1 MTAETSRH
9 ADFLQGDVPEMSTNR
24 SVGWGTLLMAVA
36 VLLAGG
42 VRGASAQAGPG
53 APSGFTAQVSGYDV
67 LFSWG
72 APATGTPT
80 GYALRA
86 RHVAGGPV
94 IAEVPVGLE
103 TSTRVTGPAG
113 AFLVSVVAFSGTAAG
128 AESASVSLSLPQ
140 AVQRPGPPVAL
151 ARQVTGTTVTFSWT
165 APLTG
170 GSPTSY
176 SLVAAASPG
185 GAPMA
190 TLPLSPALSL
200 TVPGVPAGTYYVRL
214 VAVNSGGTSDPS
226 NEVQVVVT
234 GPSAPGTPTM
244 QAAGVGQSNVRFAWT
259 PSGSAA
265 TSYVLSAALSPGGAP
280 IAELP
285 ATDTTYTVPD
295 VPNGTYYVRVRAVN
309 AGGTSGWSNEVP
321 VVVPSPAIPM
331 TVSASGSQTV
341 GTTTLASS
349 SRLAVSWTVPDGGV
363 DHYEIDATD
372 GVAGVTSTS
381 TVAASSTSTTLT
393 LLKAQ
398 TTYAVT
404 VRACRDAACQ
414 VAARGTG
421 SGATDRE
428 YWRMHGTGAS
438 TAGLTPPVS
447 DGNARLSATRF
458 GEAGVSTGRI
468 QLYYGPRGFNGLS
481 VATAS
486 QAADAAVPASYL
498 TFTSRV
504 GGSGLQSPSPGATL
518 ISAVMTGQGVPLS
531 ESMGG
536 RVRLFFEAQG
546 TDGRTRIFSID
557 SKDSYAGLDFNGE
570 ASRTV
575 CSTAAEYGPGGS
587 CEPTVAIGV
596 QGDAVEPNQRFT
608 NVRQHKVAWPSM
620 TSPHWDG
627 AAGTFMVFTTDTIA
641 GCSTSPMNHGYAVWS
656 GSRWVVQYAS
666 SGCPRL
672 FTSAQAALPMHITGH
687 RYKMYYGDPSVTTG
701 KNTSSSLPWLGPKKL
716 IYADPARSGSAEQ
729 ADFDDWEAQS
739 AARDVVFLW
748 PDGTV
753 FNDTAEGYI
762 DDYHFLTPTGS
773 LDLQVMYLSITNGT
787 VVPFAATATLV
798 NP

>member
-1 MTAETSRH
+1 MPTSWNVRR
-9 ADFLQGDVPEMSTNR
+9 MI
-24 SVGWGTLLMAVA
+24 LLMAAVA
-36 VLLAGG
+36 VLGGG
-42 VRGASAQAGPG
+42 VRAASAQTGPG
-53 APSGFTAQVSGYDV
+53 APSGFSAQVSGFEV
-67 LFSWG
+67 LFSWT
-72 APATGTPT
+72 APSTGTPT
-80 GYALRA
+80 SYSLRA
-86 RHVAGGPV
+86 RLVAGGPV
-94 IAEVPVGLE
+94 IAEVPVGLV
-103 TSTRVTGPAG
+103 TSTRVTGPTG
-113 AFLVSVVAFSGTAAG
+113 AFVVSVVAFSGTVAGTESSAA
-128 AESASVSLSLPQ
+128 SISLPQ
-140 AVQRPGPPVAL
+140 AVQRPGPPQTL
-151 ARQVTGTTVTFSWT
+151 ARQVNGTTVSFSWT

-176 SLVAAASPG
+176 SLIAATSPG

-190 TLPLSPALSL
+190 TLPMSPALSL
-200 TVPGVPAGTYYVRL
+200 TLPGVPAGTYHVRL
-214 VAVNSGGTSDPS
+214 VAVNGGGTSDPS
-226 NEVQVVVT
+226 NEVQVMVA

-259 PSGSAA
+259 PSGTAA
-265 TSYVLSAALSPGGAP
+265 TSYVLSAALSPGGAAV
-280 IAELP
+280 AELP
-285 ATDTTYTVPD
+285 ATDTTYTVPN
-295 VPNGTYYVRVRAVN
+295 VPTGTYYVRVRAVN

-321 VVVPSPAIPM
+321 VVVPSPAVPV
-331 TVSASGSQTV
+331 TVSASGSQTI
-341 GTTTLASS
+341 GTSTLASS
-349 SRLAVSWTVPDGGV
+349 SRLAVSWTAPDGPV

-372 GVAGVTSTS
+372 GVAGVVSTS
-381 TVAASSTSTTLT
+381 SVAASSTSTTLS

-398 TTYAVT
+398 TTYAVA

-414 VAARGTG
+414 VAARGSGTGATDKEYWQMHG
-421 SGATDRE
+421 SGA
-428 YWRMHGTGAS
+428 S
-438 TAGLTPPVS
+438 VSGLTQPVS

-481 VATAS
+481 VATAP
-486 QAADAAVPASYL
+486 QAADAALPASYL
-498 TFTSRV
+498 TFTSRA
-504 GGSGLQSPSPGATL
+504 GASGLQSPSPAATL
-518 ISAVMTGQGVPLS
+518 ISTVATGQGVPLS

-546 TDGRTRIFSID
+546 ADGKTRIFSID
-557 SKDSYAGLDFNGE
+557 SKDSYAGLDFNGD
-570 ASRTV
+570 ASRTL
-575 CSTAAEYGPGGS
+575 CSTAAEYGSGGS
-587 CEPTVAIGV
+587 CEPTVVIGV

-627 AAGTFMVFTTDTIA
+627 AAGTFMVFTTDNIA
-641 GCSTSPMNHGYAVWS
+641 GCSSSPMNHGYAVWS

-687 RYKMYYGDPSVTTG
+687 RYKMYYGDPSVTAG

-716 IYADPARSGSAEQ
+716 IYADPARSGSASQ